1 MQITE
6 TGLATVTNVE
16 NSETSET
23 CKNSGVVPEQVP
35 QLDIQMAETIS
46 SPPGANNGS
55 EPIVTNECGSAVLKS
70 ESSKL
75 CSDNLEI
82 DIDNYNAKTNG
93 IEIENGGDVRDF
105 NGVEPGI
112 LDQADTTSVE
122 NLSIV
127 TVVEKE
133 LEICQETNTNSKMT
147 ENINGH
153 GKKNHLHHI

>member
-16 NSETSET
+16 KSDNSET
-23 CKNSGVVPEQVP
+23 CKSAGVVQEEVS

-46 SPPGANNGS
+46 SPPGANNGP
-55 EPIVTNECGSAVLKS
+55 EAIATNDCVSAVLKT
-70 ESSKL
+70 ESFKL

-82 DIDNYNAKTNG
+82 DIDNHNNKTNG
-93 IEIENGGDVRDF
+93 IEIENGGDVRDI
-105 NGVEPGI
+105 NGMELGI
-112 LDQADTTSVE
+112 LDQSDTTSVE

-133 LEICQETNTNSKMT
+133 LEICQETNTNSKIEET
-147 ENINGH
+147 INGH
-153 GKKNHLHHI
+153 GKQTLLQTV